1 MPAAEVRGDVP
12 KQQPCLRAAHVGG
25 GGSRK
30 NTHVVFPLRR
40 TQCLILPLFHRPL
53 FHYSISGRVG
63 RLKEEVKEVKS
74 SHSEVLSEKK
84 KLQEQLG
91 ILQKV
96 GCDFFSFLFY
106 GRKTLRALRHHKFL
120 MVQEKSNQ
128 EIDLMFKLRTLQQS
142 LELEELEHKATK
154 AKLVDQ
160 NKIDHSIEEATSE
173 ALKGESA
180 QCRENAFNWLFRLC
194 YRPPPWVFVF
204 LNSRGGTDAAGGAQP
219 EDAGGGE
226 AAAAEE
232 GALHAGLRLQAGQAK
247 AG

>member
-1 MPAAEVRGDVP
+1 MP
-12 KQQPCLRAAHVGG
+12 HVGG

-96 GCDFFSFLFY
+96 GCVFFFLSFFPAENITSIPASRVSDGAGEEQPGDRLDVQAEDSAAEY
-106 GRKTLRALRHHKFL
+106 G
-120 MVQEKSNQ
+120 
-128 EIDLMFKLRTLQQS
+128 
-142 LELEELEHKATK
+142 
-154 AKLVDQ
+154 
-160 NKIDHSIEEATSE
+160 
-173 ALKGESA
+173 
-180 QCRENAFNWLFRLC
+180 
-194 YRPPPWVFVF
+194 
-204 LNSRGGTDAAGGAQP
+204 AGGAGAQGHQSQADGSKQDRP
-219 EDAGGGE
+219 FHRGGH
-226 AAAAEE
+226 
-232 GALHAGLRLQAGQAK
+232 L
-247 AG
+247 

>member
-1 MPAAEVRGDVP
+1 M
-12 KQQPCLRAAHVGG
+12 GG

-30 NTHVVFPLRR
+30 NTHVVFPRR
-40 TQCLILPLFHRPL
+40 TTQCLILPLFHRPF

-91 ILQKV
+91 LLQKV
-96 GCDFFSFLFY
+96 GCDFFFS
-106 GRKTLRALRHHKFL
+106 RPKPLRAFRHHKSL

-142 LELEELEHKATK
+142 MELEELEHKATR
-154 AKLVDQ
+154 AKLADQ

-173 ALKGESA
+173 ALKGQSA
-180 QCRENAFNWLFRLC
+180 QWREKRFEFAVLTVL
-194 YRPPPWVFVF
+194 PPPWLFVF
-204 LNSRGGTDAAGGAQP
+204 
-219 EDAGGGE
+219 
-226 AAAAEE
+226 
-232 GALHAGLRLQAGQAK
+232 
-247 AG
+247 